1 MKLYTRTGDDGHTS
15 LFGGRRT
22 SKDDARVA
30 AYGDVDE
37 TNAAIG
43 LAAASAGEPL
53 SSLLRRLQNDLF
65 VLGSELA
72 DPDHSGK
79 TARLGSTDVERLERW
94 IDEASAAVEPMRQFI
109 LPGGSELASRLHLAR
124 TVSRRAERAV
134 VTLGRQTPL
143 GGHSIVYLN
152 RLSDLLFA
160 LARQANAAAG
170 VPDVPW
176 KPT

>member
-1 MKLYTRTGDDGHTS
+1 MKLYTRTGDGGETS

-22 SKDDARVA
+22 SKDDVRVA

-43 LAAASAGEPL
+43 LAAASAEAPVG
-53 SSLLRRLQNDLF
+53 SLLRRLQSDLF

-72 DPDHSGK
+72 DPDLAGK
-79 TARLGSTDVERLERW
+79 SPRLGAVDVERLERW
-94 IDEASAAVEPMRQFI
+94 IDEACASVEPMRQFI

-134 VTLGRQTPL
+134 VTLNRQTPL
-143 GGHSIVYLN
+143 GGHSVVYLN

>member
-1 MKLYTRTGDDGHTS
+1 MKLYTRTGDAGQTS

-43 LAAASAGEPL
+43 LAATGAAEL
-53 SSLLRRLQNDLF
+53 LASLLRQLQSDLF

-72 DPDHSGK
+72 DPDLEGK
-79 TARLGSTDVERLERW
+79 SPRLGAADVERLERW
-94 IDEASAAVEPMRQFI
+94 IDEACASVAPMRQFI

-124 TVSRRAERAV
+124 TISRRAERAV
-134 VTLGRQTPL
+134 VTLNADTPL
-143 GGHSIVYLN
+143 GGHSLVYLN